1 MKRMIRTPLVR
12 LVDDDDAFRESQR
25 EFLKAMGWQVED
37 YAGAADLLER
47 DDLSRPGCLVLD
59 IRMPGMTGVEL
70 QRRLFDAKCTLPVI
84 FLTGHGDITTA
95 VHTMKYGAADF
106 LEKRGDPLA
115 LAGAVERACAKSMAA
130 ESDAAEADDYRRTF
144 ESLTQREREVFMLAA
159 EGFTNK
165 DVAERL
171 GIGAETVKMHKAN
184 AYAKLGVASA
194 LDAYRWLENLP
205 ADYRAGLA
213 GTKDTRGGVMTQRRR
228 LLAGAGLAAAVPGR
242 LLAAGA
248 PDTLD
253 PGASGVWD
261 VIVAGSGAAGLSA
274 AAAALESGAGRVLV
288 LEKGPLVGGHSI
300 YSSGSVSAVA
310 PSRSHDPN
318 DTLGRF
324 VEDALEVGGGTGD
337 AAVLAKIGED
347 SAGVLDWLESLGVF
361 WSEPFIAY
369 SGKQAKSYAMPGNSA
384 GRSYVLALM
393 AHLRRFGCRLA
404 LSTPVTGFR
413 PEGHAWVVEVNLPQ
427 GARTLRTRSLVIA
440 CGGFTANVEAR
451 MKINPLLT
459 PDVPTSANPAGT
471 VFDGATGE
479 LIECAGRNGAFVT
492 TGFGLQAL
500 PFWGGRLLDYQGADI
515 YVDMHGRRFVNE
527 NSPWNVI
534 SNAILSLPE
543 RRCWVITDDRSFK
556 GATLGV
562 KLINGVVR
570 KSDSIDAM
578 AAAMDIEPVVLART
592 IEDYNRAADKGYDA
606 RTGKRLFRQRIE
618 RPPFYWGAERIYVH
632 TTLDGIRTN
641 RAAEVIASSGGLVP
655 GLYAAGEC
663 AGGIFGGDRLG
674 GAGMTACFVMGR
686 EAGRQ
691 AAARAKE
698 LKAAA

>member
-1 MKRMIRTPLVR
+1 MM
-12 LVDDDDAFRESQR
+12 
-25 EFLKAMGWQVED
+25 
-37 YAGAADLLER
+37 
-47 DDLSRPGCLVLD
+47 
-59 IRMPGMTGVEL
+59 
-70 QRRLFDAKCTLPVI
+70 
-84 FLTGHGDITTA
+84 
-95 VHTMKYGAADF
+95 
-106 LEKRGDPLA
+106 
-115 LAGAVERACAKSMAA
+115 
-130 ESDAAEADDYRRTF
+130 
-144 ESLTQREREVFMLAA
+144 
-159 EGFTNK
+159 
-165 DVAERL
+165 
-171 GIGAETVKMHKAN
+171 
-184 AYAKLGVASA
+184 
-194 LDAYRWLENLP
+194 
-205 ADYRAGLA
+205 
-213 GTKDTRGGVMTQRRR
+213 KDTRGGVMTQRRR
-228 LLAGAGLAAAVPGR
+228 LLAGAGLAAVPGR

-413 PEGHAWVVEVNLPQ
+413 PEGHAWVVEVKSPQ

-592 IEDYNRAADKGYDA
+592 IEDYNRAADKGFDA

-698 LKAAA
+698 LQAAA

>member
-1 MKRMIRTPLVR
+1 MM
-12 LVDDDDAFRESQR
+12 
-25 EFLKAMGWQVED
+25 
-37 YAGAADLLER
+37 
-47 DDLSRPGCLVLD
+47 
-59 IRMPGMTGVEL
+59 
-70 QRRLFDAKCTLPVI
+70 
-84 FLTGHGDITTA
+84 
-95 VHTMKYGAADF
+95 
-106 LEKRGDPLA
+106 
-115 LAGAVERACAKSMAA
+115 
-130 ESDAAEADDYRRTF
+130 
-144 ESLTQREREVFMLAA
+144 
-159 EGFTNK
+159 
-165 DVAERL
+165 
-171 GIGAETVKMHKAN
+171 
-184 AYAKLGVASA
+184 
-194 LDAYRWLENLP
+194 
-205 ADYRAGLA
+205 
-213 GTKDTRGGVMTQRRR
+213 KDTRGGVMTQRRR

-274 AAAALESGAGRVLV
+274 AAAALESGAGHVLV

-404 LSTPVTGFR
+404 LSTPV
-413 PEGHAWVVEVNLPQ
+413 
-427 GARTLRTRSLVIA
+427 
-440 CGGFTANVEAR
+440 
-451 MKINPLLT
+451 
-459 PDVPTSANPAGT
+459 
-471 VFDGATGE
+471 
-479 LIECAGRNGAFVT
+479 

-698 LKAAA
+698 LQAAA

>member
-1 MKRMIRTPLVR
+1 M
-12 LVDDDDAFRESQR
+12 
-25 EFLKAMGWQVED
+25 
-37 YAGAADLLER
+37 
-47 DDLSRPGCLVLD
+47 
-59 IRMPGMTGVEL
+59 
-70 QRRLFDAKCTLPVI
+70 
-84 FLTGHGDITTA
+84 
-95 VHTMKYGAADF
+95 
-106 LEKRGDPLA
+106 
-115 LAGAVERACAKSMAA
+115 
-130 ESDAAEADDYRRTF
+130 
-144 ESLTQREREVFMLAA
+144 
-159 EGFTNK
+159 
-165 DVAERL
+165 
-171 GIGAETVKMHKAN
+171 
-184 AYAKLGVASA
+184 
-194 LDAYRWLENLP
+194 
-205 ADYRAGLA
+205 
-213 GTKDTRGGVMTQRRR
+213 
-228 LLAGAGLAAAVPGR
+228 
-242 LLAAGA
+242 
-248 PDTLD
+248 
-253 PGASGVWD
+253 
-261 VIVAGSGAAGLSA
+261 
-274 AAAALESGAGRVLV
+274 
-288 LEKGPLVGGHSI
+288 
-300 YSSGSVSAVA
+300 
-310 PSRSHDPN
+310 
-318 DTLGRF
+318 
-324 VEDALEVGGGTGD
+324 
-337 AAVLAKIGED
+337 
-347 SAGVLDWLESLGVF
+347 LDWLESLGVF
-361 WSEPFIAY
+361 F
-369 SGKQAKSYAMPGNSA
+369 
-384 GRSYVLALM
+384 
-393 AHLRRFGCRLA
+393 
-404 LSTPVTGFR
+404 
-413 PEGHAWVVEVNLPQ
+413 
-427 GARTLRTRSLVIA
+427 
-440 CGGFTANVEAR
+440 
-451 MKINPLLT
+451 
-459 PDVPTSANPAGT
+459 
-471 VFDGATGE
+471 
-479 LIECAGRNGAFVT
+479 IECAGRNGAFVT

-698 LKAAA
+698 LQAAA

>member
-1 MKRMIRTPLVR
+1 MM
-12 LVDDDDAFRESQR
+12 
-25 EFLKAMGWQVED
+25 
-37 YAGAADLLER
+37 
-47 DDLSRPGCLVLD
+47 
-59 IRMPGMTGVEL
+59 
-70 QRRLFDAKCTLPVI
+70 
-84 FLTGHGDITTA
+84 
-95 VHTMKYGAADF
+95 
-106 LEKRGDPLA
+106 
-115 LAGAVERACAKSMAA
+115 
-130 ESDAAEADDYRRTF
+130 
-144 ESLTQREREVFMLAA
+144 
-159 EGFTNK
+159 
-165 DVAERL
+165 
-171 GIGAETVKMHKAN
+171 
-184 AYAKLGVASA
+184 
-194 LDAYRWLENLP
+194 
-205 ADYRAGLA
+205 
-213 GTKDTRGGVMTQRRR
+213 KDTRGGVMTQRRR

-253 PGASGVWD
+253 PGASCVWD

-413 PEGHAWVVEVNLPQ
+413 PEGHAWVVEVKSPQ

-606 RTGKRLFRQRIE
+606 RTGKRLFRQRIK

-691 AAARAKE
+691 AAAEKPAGFAPRVMCMSSEARLEKTDVDERKARGHVGEGRNGVDPGAPCDDRRE
-698 LKAAA
+698 LKGHAAREERDAERGCIGRGLVEGGEGAALTRLDEQKDFAHDVALREQHRCCSEYEGH

>member
-1 MKRMIRTPLVR
+1 MM
-12 LVDDDDAFRESQR
+12 
-25 EFLKAMGWQVED
+25 
-37 YAGAADLLER
+37 
-47 DDLSRPGCLVLD
+47 
-59 IRMPGMTGVEL
+59 
-70 QRRLFDAKCTLPVI
+70 
-84 FLTGHGDITTA
+84 
-95 VHTMKYGAADF
+95 
-106 LEKRGDPLA
+106 
-115 LAGAVERACAKSMAA
+115 
-130 ESDAAEADDYRRTF
+130 
-144 ESLTQREREVFMLAA
+144 
-159 EGFTNK
+159 
-165 DVAERL
+165 
-171 GIGAETVKMHKAN
+171 
-184 AYAKLGVASA
+184 
-194 LDAYRWLENLP
+194 
-205 ADYRAGLA
+205 
-213 GTKDTRGGVMTQRRR
+213 KDTRGGVMTQRRR

-274 AAAALESGAGRVLV
+274 AAAALESGAGHVLV

-324 VEDALEVGGGTGD
+324 VEDALEVGGDTGD

-413 PEGHAWVVEVNLPQ
+413 PEGHAWVVEVKSPQ

-479 LIECAGRNGAFVT
+479 LIACAGRNGAFVT

-562 KLINGVVR
+562 
-570 KSDSIDAM
+570 
-578 AAAMDIEPVVLART
+578 
-592 IEDYNRAADKGYDA
+592 
-606 RTGKRLFRQRIE
+606 
-618 RPPFYWGAERIYVH
+618 
-632 TTLDGIRTN
+632 
-641 RAAEVIASSGGLVP
+641 
-655 GLYAAGEC
+655 
-663 AGGIFGGDRLG
+663 
-674 GAGMTACFVMGR
+674 
-686 EAGRQ
+686 
-691 AAARAKE
+691 
-698 LKAAA
+698 

>member
-1 MKRMIRTPLVR
+1 MM
-12 LVDDDDAFRESQR
+12 
-25 EFLKAMGWQVED
+25 
-37 YAGAADLLER
+37 
-47 DDLSRPGCLVLD
+47 
-59 IRMPGMTGVEL
+59 
-70 QRRLFDAKCTLPVI
+70 
-84 FLTGHGDITTA
+84 
-95 VHTMKYGAADF
+95 
-106 LEKRGDPLA
+106 
-115 LAGAVERACAKSMAA
+115 
-130 ESDAAEADDYRRTF
+130 
-144 ESLTQREREVFMLAA
+144 
-159 EGFTNK
+159 
-165 DVAERL
+165 
-171 GIGAETVKMHKAN
+171 
-184 AYAKLGVASA
+184 
-194 LDAYRWLENLP
+194 
-205 ADYRAGLA
+205 
-213 GTKDTRGGVMTQRRR
+213 KDTRGGVMTQRRR

-404 LSTPVTGFR
+404 LSTPV
-413 PEGHAWVVEVNLPQ
+413 
-427 GARTLRTRSLVIA
+427 
-440 CGGFTANVEAR
+440 
-451 MKINPLLT
+451 
-459 PDVPTSANPAGT
+459 
-471 VFDGATGE
+471 
-479 LIECAGRNGAFVT
+479 

-698 LKAAA
+698 LQAAA

>member
-1 MKRMIRTPLVR
+1 MM
-12 LVDDDDAFRESQR
+12 
-25 EFLKAMGWQVED
+25 
-37 YAGAADLLER
+37 
-47 DDLSRPGCLVLD
+47 
-59 IRMPGMTGVEL
+59 
-70 QRRLFDAKCTLPVI
+70 
-84 FLTGHGDITTA
+84 
-95 VHTMKYGAADF
+95 
-106 LEKRGDPLA
+106 
-115 LAGAVERACAKSMAA
+115 
-130 ESDAAEADDYRRTF
+130 
-144 ESLTQREREVFMLAA
+144 
-159 EGFTNK
+159 
-165 DVAERL
+165 
-171 GIGAETVKMHKAN
+171 
-184 AYAKLGVASA
+184 
-194 LDAYRWLENLP
+194 
-205 ADYRAGLA
+205 
-213 GTKDTRGGVMTQRRR
+213 KDTRCGVMTQRRR

-274 AAAALESGAGRVLV
+274 AAAALESGAGHVLV

-413 PEGHAWVVEVNLPQ
+413 PEGHAWVVEVKSPQ

-618 RPPFYWGAERIYVH
+618 RPPFYWGAEAHLRAHDARRHQDEPCGRSNCVLGRPRAR
-632 TTLDGIRTN
+632 TLRCRRMRGRHLRRRPT
-641 RAAEVIASSGGLVP
+641 RRRRH
-655 GLYAAGEC
+655 
-663 AGGIFGGDRLG
+663 DRLLRDG
-674 GAGMTACFVMGR
+674 TRGWKTGCGKSEGAPGRSVSIRAHGRRARRRSPQASRRAFAACVS
-686 EAGRQ
+686 E
-691 AAARAKE
+691 
-698 LKAAA
+698 

>member
-1 MKRMIRTPLVR
+1 MM
-12 LVDDDDAFRESQR
+12 
-25 EFLKAMGWQVED
+25 
-37 YAGAADLLER
+37 
-47 DDLSRPGCLVLD
+47 
-59 IRMPGMTGVEL
+59 
-70 QRRLFDAKCTLPVI
+70 
-84 FLTGHGDITTA
+84 
-95 VHTMKYGAADF
+95 
-106 LEKRGDPLA
+106 
-115 LAGAVERACAKSMAA
+115 
-130 ESDAAEADDYRRTF
+130 
-144 ESLTQREREVFMLAA
+144 
-159 EGFTNK
+159 
-165 DVAERL
+165 
-171 GIGAETVKMHKAN
+171 
-184 AYAKLGVASA
+184 
-194 LDAYRWLENLP
+194 
-205 ADYRAGLA
+205 
-213 GTKDTRGGVMTQRRR
+213 KDTRGGVMTQRRR

-324 VEDALEVGGGTGD
+324 VEDALEVGGDTGD

-413 PEGHAWVVEVNLPQ
+413 PEGHAWVVEVKSPQ

-479 LIECAGRNGAFVT
+479 LIACAGRNGAFVT

-632 TTLDGIRTN
+632 TTLDGMCGRSHCVLGRPRARTLRRRRMRGRHFRRRPTRRRRHDRLLRDGTRGWKTGCGKSEGAPGRSVSIRAHGR
-641 RAAEVIASSGGLVP
+641 RARRRSPQASRRAFLRPASVNDVACVRLRHRVSAVRHVHVVRSPPAELHGIEHPEDHGGVGEDEIDDHRRDGRASLPDGRP
-655 GLYAAGEC
+655 AAG
-663 AGGIFGGDRLG
+663 D
-674 GAGMTACFVMGR
+674 
-686 EAGRQ
+686 EAASR
-691 AAARAKE
+691 RPT
-698 LKAAA
+698 

>member
-1 MKRMIRTPLVR
+1 MM
-12 LVDDDDAFRESQR
+12 
-25 EFLKAMGWQVED
+25 
-37 YAGAADLLER
+37 
-47 DDLSRPGCLVLD
+47 
-59 IRMPGMTGVEL
+59 
-70 QRRLFDAKCTLPVI
+70 
-84 FLTGHGDITTA
+84 
-95 VHTMKYGAADF
+95 
-106 LEKRGDPLA
+106 
-115 LAGAVERACAKSMAA
+115 
-130 ESDAAEADDYRRTF
+130 
-144 ESLTQREREVFMLAA
+144 
-159 EGFTNK
+159 
-165 DVAERL
+165 
-171 GIGAETVKMHKAN
+171 
-184 AYAKLGVASA
+184 
-194 LDAYRWLENLP
+194 
-205 ADYRAGLA
+205 
-213 GTKDTRGGVMTQRRR
+213 KDTRGGVMTQRRR

-274 AAAALESGAGRVLV
+274 AAAALESGAGHVLV

-324 VEDALEVGGGTGD
+324 VEDALEVGGDTGD

-413 PEGHAWVVEVNLPQ
+413 PEGHAWVVEVKSPQ

-479 LIECAGRNGAFVT
+479 LIACAGRNGAFVT

-632 TTLDGIRTN
+632 TTLDGMCGRSHCVLGRPRARTLRRRRMRGRHFRRRPTRRRRHDRLLRDGTRGWKTGCGKSEGAPGRSVSIRAHGR
-641 RAAEVIASSGGLVP
+641 RARRRSPQASRRAFLRPASVNDVACVRLRHRVSAVRHVHVVRSPPAELHGIEHPEDHGGVGEDEIDDHRRDGRASLPDGRP
-655 GLYAAGEC
+655 AAG
-663 AGGIFGGDRLG
+663 D
-674 GAGMTACFVMGR
+674 
-686 EAGRQ
+686 EAASR
-691 AAARAKE
+691 RPT
-698 LKAAA
+698 

>member
-1 MKRMIRTPLVR
+1 MM
-12 LVDDDDAFRESQR
+12 
-25 EFLKAMGWQVED
+25 
-37 YAGAADLLER
+37 
-47 DDLSRPGCLVLD
+47 
-59 IRMPGMTGVEL
+59 
-70 QRRLFDAKCTLPVI
+70 
-84 FLTGHGDITTA
+84 
-95 VHTMKYGAADF
+95 
-106 LEKRGDPLA
+106 
-115 LAGAVERACAKSMAA
+115 
-130 ESDAAEADDYRRTF
+130 
-144 ESLTQREREVFMLAA
+144 
-159 EGFTNK
+159 
-165 DVAERL
+165 
-171 GIGAETVKMHKAN
+171 
-184 AYAKLGVASA
+184 
-194 LDAYRWLENLP
+194 
-205 ADYRAGLA
+205 
-213 GTKDTRGGVMTQRRR
+213 KDTRGGVMTQRRR

-274 AAAALESGAGRVLV
+274 AAAALESGAGHVLV

-413 PEGHAWVVEVNLPQ
+413 PEGHAWVVEVKSPQ

-578 AAAMDIEPVVLART
+578 AAALLLGSRAHLRAHDARRHQDEPCGRSHCVLGRPRART
-592 IEDYNRAADKGYDA
+592 LRRRRMRGRHFRRRPTRRRRHDRLLRDGTRGWKTGCGKSEGAPGRSVSIRAHGRRARRRSPQASRRAFLRPASVNDVACVRLRHRVSAVRHVHVVRSPPAELHGIEHPEDHGGVGEDEIDDHRRDGRASLPDG
-606 RTGKRLFRQRIE
+606 
-618 RPPFYWGAERIYVH
+618 RP
-632 TTLDGIRTN
+632 
-641 RAAEVIASSGGLVP
+641 
-655 GLYAAGEC
+655 AAG
-663 AGGIFGGDRLG
+663 D
-674 GAGMTACFVMGR
+674 
-686 EAGRQ
+686 EAASR
-691 AAARAKE
+691 RPT
-698 LKAAA
+698 

>member
-1 MKRMIRTPLVR
+1 MTFARSKSKEGPDR
-12 LVDDDDAFRESQR
+12 L
-25 EFLKAMGWQVED
+25 
-37 YAGAADLLER
+37 
-47 DDLSRPGCLVLD
+47 
-59 IRMPGMTGVEL
+59 
-70 QRRLFDAKCTLPVI
+70 
-84 FLTGHGDITTA
+84 
-95 VHTMKYGAADF
+95 
-106 LEKRGDPLA
+106 
-115 LAGAVERACAKSMAA
+115 
-130 ESDAAEADDYRRTF
+130 
-144 ESLTQREREVFMLAA
+144 
-159 EGFTNK
+159 
-165 DVAERL
+165 
-171 GIGAETVKMHKAN
+171 
-184 AYAKLGVASA
+184 
-194 LDAYRWLENLP
+194 
-205 ADYRAGLA
+205 
-213 GTKDTRGGVMTQRRR
+213 RRR
-228 LLAGAGLAAAVPGR
+228 LLVAGAAAALCPAHA
-242 LLAAGA
+242 LAGHRE
-248 PDTLD
+248 DLQQD
-253 PGASGVWD
+253 WD
-261 VIVAGSGAAGLSA
+261 VIVIGTGMAGLTAAVSA
-274 AAAALESGAGRVLV
+274 REAGAVRVLL

-440 CGGFTANVEAR
+440 CGGCTANVEAR

-641 RAAEVIASSGGLVP
+641 RAAEVIGRPLARTLRRRRMRGRHLRRRP
-655 GLYAAGEC
+655 TRRRRH
-663 AGGIFGGDRLG
+663 DRLLRDG
-674 GAGMTACFVMGR
+674 TRGR
-686 EAGRQ
+686 KAGRGKSEGAQGRSVTIRAHGRRARRRSPQ
-691 AAARAKE
+691 ASRRASCACRPKP
-698 LKAAA
+698 ASRRPT